1 MARGGG
7 GGAGSDF
14 VDRAGGGSFLL
25 TFVCPEVLLLL
36 QEGAS
41 RGPETLV
48 ASPHCNAGKMCSIGA
63 LDPDAFK
70 LFFEPSTLLFVA
82 FCSDSLLSSIASF
95 MDSSRTNLSD

>member
-48 ASPHCNAGKMCSIGA
+48 ASPHCNAGTVSSIGG
-63 LDPDAFK
+63 LDPDASK
-70 LFFEPSTLLFVA
+70 LLFEPSSLLLLA
-82 FCSDSLLSSIASF
+82 FCSNCLLSSIASF
-95 MDSSRTNLSD
+95 MNSSRTNLSD